1 MWFNPAEITKF
12 AKRPTATLATLATLA
27 TYHPQSNAECPK
39 VAEVAEVASPQDS
52 KKDGVHGLVTESDT
66 DLNYVAIDSIDFMSG
81 AILESG
87 EIKKLL
93 LERRHEAL
101 VQEVIAML
109 ESAPSTRYAVQ
120 VKDVCVDP
128 VIITIG
134 IRGNFTFDLAIPYK
148 HYDGIKL
155 LELIKRYSPEKSL
168 YL

>member
-12 AKRPTATLATLATLA
+12 AKPPIATLETLETS
-27 TYHPQSNAECPK
+27 HSEDNAQFSK
-39 VAEVAEVASPQDS
+39 VAEVANPQDS
-52 KKDGVHGLVTESDT
+52 KKDGVHGLVTEPDT
-66 DLNYVAIDSIDFMSG
+66 DLDYVEINSIDFMSG
-81 AILESG
+81 EILESG

-155 LELIKRYSPEKSL
+155 LELIERYSPEKS
-168 YL
+168 

>member
-1 MWFNPAEITKF
+1 MWFNPSEITKF
-12 AKRPTATLATLATLA
+12 ANPPIATLATLA
-27 TYHPQSNAECPK
+27 TYHPQSNVECPK